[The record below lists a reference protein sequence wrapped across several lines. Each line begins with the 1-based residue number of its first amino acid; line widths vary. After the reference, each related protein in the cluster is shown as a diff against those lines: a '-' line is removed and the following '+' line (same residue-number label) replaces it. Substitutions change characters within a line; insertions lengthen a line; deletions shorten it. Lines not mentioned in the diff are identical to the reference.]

1 MDSDAT
7 FHVNPNIE
15 WYSNYLVGTSDT
27 VRLNNGQECK
37 ITGTGEV
44 AIQLSN
50 DNIITLHQVRHVPA
64 LKRSMFSINMLAED
78 GYKTTLNESTWMI
91 SRGNLRIGSGHKYNN
106 LYPLMAINPE
116 GAVNVAEKTDPN
128 LWHGRLGH
136 MSQPRLD
143 HRMHIGAVQ
152 LVRCDR
158 VHASIL
164 LVLLLPNCTSN
175 HKSLHMSMSLIFDL
189 QTK

>member
-50 DNIITLHQVRHVPA
+50 DNIITLHQVWHVPA
-64 LKRSMFSINMLAED
+64 LKKSLVSIGMLAEE
-78 GYKTTLNESTWMI
+78 GYKMTLNESTEEV
-91 SRGNLRIGSGHKYNN
+91 SGSQAGTST
-106 LYPLMAINPE
+106 
-116 GAVNVAEKTDPN
+116 KT
-128 LWHGRLGH
+128 
-136 MSQPRLD
+136 
-143 HRMHIGAVQ
+143 
-152 LVRCDR
+152 
-158 VHASIL
+158 
-164 LVLLLPNCTSN
+164 CT
-175 HKSLHMSMSLIFDL
+175 L
-189 QTK
+189 